1 MDPLLLAYLGALI
14 IGAAFIRIEKEES
27 PKQEDKIFRCKL

>member
-1 MDPLLLAYLGALI
+1 MDPLLLAYLAALV
-14 IGAAFIRIEKEES
+14 IGGVMISLEKEDL